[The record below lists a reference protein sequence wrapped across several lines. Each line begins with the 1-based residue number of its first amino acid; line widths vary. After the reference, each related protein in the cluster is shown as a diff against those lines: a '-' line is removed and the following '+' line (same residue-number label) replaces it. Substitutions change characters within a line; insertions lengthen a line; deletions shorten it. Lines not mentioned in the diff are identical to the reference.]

1 MVARV
6 VAQSSSVDEPESLRD
21 RVYVDLGKKLMTGE
35 IDTRTRLV
43 ESQLCEVLNVSR
55 TPLRE
60 ALVRL
65 HADGMLERRH
75 DGYYPVALDIAGVRD
90 LYELRITIELRGIT
104 RILENDELSYDKDAL
119 ADLRTVWN
127 DVKAH
132 PPEPRADM
140 VLLDESFHIELSK
153 ASGNMAMV
161 ATLDNL
167 NRRIRLIR
175 MYDFITV
182 ERVTA
187 TIDEHL
193 EILDLLLDDQL
204 EAGRTALHNHVGAS
218 FEVVE
223 RRAIRALSAR
233 SLGQSVTSFEN
244 LWA

>member
-1 MVARV
+1 VTLT
-6 VAQSSSVDEPESLRD
+6 VDEPESLRD
-21 RVYVDLGKKLMTGE
+21 RVYVDLGKRLMTGE

-43 ESQLCEVLNVSR
+43 ESQLCDVLNVSR

-65 HADGMLERRH
+65 HADGMLERRQ
-75 DGYYPVALDIAGVRD
+75 DGYYPVALDIVGVRD
-90 LYELRITIELRGIT
+90 LYELRITIELRGIN
-104 RILENDELSYDKDAL
+104 RIVENEELTYDKDRLAL
-119 ADLRTVWN
+119 LRSEW
-127 DVKAH
+127 KELEAS
-132 PPEPRADM
+132 PPPAEADM
-140 VLLDESFHIELSK
+140 VLLDESFHLELSR

-175 MYDFITV
+175 MYDFVTA

-193 EILDLLLDDQL
+193 EIVELLLDDQF
-204 EAGRTALHNHVGAS
+204 EAGRKALHNHVGAS

-233 SLGQSVTSFEN
+233 ALGHSVTSFDS
-244 LWA
+244 LWGQ